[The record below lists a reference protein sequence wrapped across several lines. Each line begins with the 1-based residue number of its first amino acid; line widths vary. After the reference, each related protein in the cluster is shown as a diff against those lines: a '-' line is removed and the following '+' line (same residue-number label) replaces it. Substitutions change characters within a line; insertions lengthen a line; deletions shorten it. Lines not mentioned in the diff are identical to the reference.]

1 MSATCDN
8 DGCSKVATKKCTGCS
23 TKMFCSRVCQKAAWE
38 EHSYECS
45 PTAPPLSFESLRQ
58 SRPQVSSPSELEDLI
73 DEIKRTYYPNAV
85 SKSSET
91 VCKNGVPQG
100 YIVISKIARDNVML
114 RDFNANELNAHIIL
128 ILTKKR
134 HKIQKLM
141 VTAIAGEEEANF
153 PGSALLG
160 AELAPNVSLAY
171 HMAFRPR
178 YDATDNTRHKFDL
191 LYGFT
196 GAIYRYWFWMRRHPY
211 DWDGHDMLAELAVL
225 WNSTL
230 SMTPEQLGV
239 DPVFSFPA
247 IRELVRNF
255 KRDVVEEKCGCPGGL
270 RFDYE

>member
-8 DGCSKVATKKCTGCS
+8 DGCSEVATKTCSGCS
-23 TKMFCSRVCQKAAWE
+23 SKTFCSRVCQKAAWE

-45 PTAPPLSFESLRQ
+45 PTAPPLSFESLRR
-58 SRPQVSSPSELEDLI
+58 SRPQVSSSSELEDLI

-85 SKSSET
+85 SKSPET
-91 VCKNGVPQG
+91 QCKNGVPQG
-100 YIVISKIARDNVML
+100 YIAIKSGRENAML
-114 RDFNANELNAHIIL
+114 QDYNANELNAHIIL

-134 HKIQKLM
+134 DKIQKRM
-141 VTAIAGEEEANF
+141 VTAIVGKEEANDPSSGWF
-153 PGSALLG
+153 G
-160 AELAPNVSLAY
+160 AELAPSVSLAY
-171 HMAFRPR
+171 RMVFRPQ
-178 YDATDNTRHKFDL
+178 YDATDSTRHKFDL

-196 GAIYRYWFWMRRHPY
+196 GATYRYWFWMRRHPY

-230 SMTPEQLGV
+230 AMTPEQLGI

-247 IRELVRNF
+247 IKEFVRNF
-255 KRDVVEEKCGCPGGL
+255 KRDLEEENCSCPRSL